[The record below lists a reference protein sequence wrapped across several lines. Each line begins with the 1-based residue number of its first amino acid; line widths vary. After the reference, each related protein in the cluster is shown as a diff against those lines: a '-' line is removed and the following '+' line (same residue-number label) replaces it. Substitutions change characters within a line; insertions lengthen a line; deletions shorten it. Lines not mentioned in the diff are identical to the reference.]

1 MGNAALDSGHGTFAA
16 NQCDLRRIDR
26 HSRSGLLSDTPM
38 PRAMTNPLHAT
49 RRRIRRRSTKHESML
64 LAVLLM
70 LVCAAPVALNAGM
83 PRAQKHE
90 SRHEIDQLE
99 ETWRDAVMKSNTT
112 VMESLLADDY
122 MAITA
127 SGMLQTK
134 EQALASLRAGR
145 IRFTTLDIS
154 DRKVRFYGTTAL
166 VTSLAMVQGTTSEG
180 DLSGSYRYT
189 RVYVKDAQGAW
200 KIVSFE
206 VSKIREAGEHGE
218 HK

>member
-1 MGNAALDSGHGTFAA
+1 
-16 NQCDLRRIDR
+16 
-26 HSRSGLLSDTPM
+26 
-38 PRAMTNPLHAT
+38 
-49 RRRIRRRSTKHESML
+49 ML
-64 LAVLLM
+64 AAVLLI
-70 LVCAAPVALNAGM
+70 LICVNVVYAAPAQPHGGM
-83 PRAQKHE
+83 PRGQKHE

-99 ETWRDAVMKSNTT
+99 ETWRDAILKSNTT
-112 VMESLLADDY
+112 IMDSLLADDY

-166 VTSLAMVQGTTSEG
+166 VTSLAAVQGTTGEG
-180 DLSGSYRYT
+180 DVSGSYRYT

-206 VSKIREAGEHGE
+206 VSKIREPAEHSE